1 MSPQAMEQPV
11 PSIRRLLNRRTVTSL
26 LQGFAQLLPEVAFAL
41 LDRDGQVYLE
51 AGTAGA
57 GEDAPTPISLPLQVG
72 ELPVGTLVACG
83 PGLRQPRVQEAM
95 LLLRY
100 SLQEMIERAQEN
112 RALAQET
119 LERYRE
125 INLLYN
131 IGETIAASLDP
142 EEIPRLMLAE
152 AARVISADCG
162 LVLLRD
168 EGGHVSPRA
177 RFGPADELERAG
189 RMLIQETLADPKPR
203 IYTMPPAGNGAMEA
217 MLCAPLKTRE
227 RVLGLVLLGRLAGRP
242 VFKAADEKLLLALAS
257 QAAVAVENAYLFA
270 DVRRQRDEIAEMKNR
285 MDNIFASIASGVITT
300 DVGDLVTILNRA
312 AERILGVRA
321 DEAIGWPYTQA
332 LREVGPQIAPLVE
345 TVKRQGRQVI
355 GHEVQ
360 PVLPQRGPVAL
371 QFHLSPVKDNR
382 DQTIGIAIV
391 VDDLTERRQ
400 LEEQVR
406 KVRTT
411 FERYVAPQVVEQL
424 LSDPSSVQL
433 GGVRQEVT
441 VLFADIRGFTAFGE
455 KLSPETLVQVLNQHL
470 TLAAEA
476 IFAEKGTLDKFIGD
490 AVVAI
495 YNAPLPQ
502 PDHAVRAVRSALAMQ
517 RQIAAL
523 HADLPPQERLN
534 FGIGIATGIAVVGNI
549 GSPQLQNYTVVG
561 DCINLASRLQTHA
574 GPGQILLNRQAYEQT
589 RSLVMAREVGYVQ
602 VRGRS
607 EADLVYEV
615 LGLRES

>member
-1 MSPQAMEQPV
+1 
-11 PSIRRLLNRRTVTSL
+11 
-26 LQGFAQLLPEVAFAL
+26 
-41 LDRDGQVYLE
+41 
-51 AGTAGA
+51 
-57 GEDAPTPISLPLQVG
+57 
-72 ELPVGTLVACG
+72 
-83 PGLRQPRVQEAM
+83 
-95 LLLRY
+95 
-100 SLQEMIERAQEN
+100 
-112 RALAQET
+112 
-119 LERYRE
+119 
-125 INLLYN
+125 
-131 IGETIAASLDP
+131 
-142 EEIPRLMLAE
+142 
-152 AARVISADCG
+152 
-162 LVLLRD
+162 
-168 EGGHVSPRA
+168 
-177 RFGPADELERAG
+177 
-189 RMLIQETLADPKPR
+189 
-203 IYTMPPAGNGAMEA
+203 MEA

-242 VFKAADEKLLLALAS
+242 VFKAADEKLLLALAG

-285 MDNIFASIASGVITT
+285 MDNIFTSIASGVITI
-300 DVGDLVTILNRA
+300 DVGSIVTVLNRA

-321 DEAIGWPYTQA
+321 EEAVGRPYTEA
-332 LREVGPQIAPLVE
+332 LCEVGPQIAPLVE
-345 TVKRQGRQVI
+345 EIKRQGRQVV
-355 GHEVQ
+355 GYEVQ
-360 PVLPQRGPVAL
+360 PVLPQRGPVVL
-371 QFHLSPVKDNR
+371 QFHLSPVKDGR

-391 VDDLTERRQ
+391 VDDLTERRR
-400 LEEQVR
+400 LEEQVY
-406 KVRTT
+406 KVRRT

-441 VLFADIRGFTAFGE
+441 VLFADIRGFTAFSE
-455 KLSPETLVQVLNQHL
+455 KLAPEVLVQVLNQHL
-470 TLAAEA
+470 TLASEA

-523 HADLPPQERLN
+523 HADLPPQERLG
-534 FGIGIATGIAVVGNI
+534 FGIGIATGVAVVGNI

-561 DCINLASRLQTHA
+561 DCINLASRLQAHA
-574 GPGQILLNRQAYEQT
+574 GPGQILLNQEAYEQT

-615 LGLRES
+615 LGLREE